1 MSEAAWYRRKAG
13 ECAQLAKDASDPRAR
28 SQLQTEEALWREI
41 AERIEANERNRFG
54 SDPGKY

>member
-13 ECAQLAKDASDPRAR
+13 ECAQLAKDASDRRAR
-28 SQLQTEEALWREI
+28 SQLQTEEALWRDI

-54 SDPGKY
+54 SDPL

>member
-54 SDPGKY
+54 SDPL